1 MANSKGMNLHVVSLV
16 LLILL
21 SKNKQLQFPAKRAE
35 AKNYSPLFLQQN
47 LCHGC
52 GGHRWYPPYP
62 LFSERNGKG
71 PKSTVYFE
79 YQDLDQQLM
88 EYS

>member
-1 MANSKGMNLHVVSLV
+1 MANSKGMDLHVVSLV

-52 GGHRWYPPYP
+52 EGIGGIHLTRCFLREMGKAPNPP
-62 LFSERNGKG
+62 
-71 PKSTVYFE
+71 ST
-79 YQDLDQQLM
+79 LNIKI
-88 EYS
+88 